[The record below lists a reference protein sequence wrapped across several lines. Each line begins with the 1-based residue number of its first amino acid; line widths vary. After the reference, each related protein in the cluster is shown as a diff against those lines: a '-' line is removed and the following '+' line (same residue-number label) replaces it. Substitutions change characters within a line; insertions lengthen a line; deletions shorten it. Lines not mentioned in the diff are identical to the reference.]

1 MPQSQPHEQDLLKSI
16 LQPLLDDFQYW
27 FSRSHSLLE
36 SEEIS
41 FLSRQQQRDLLER
54 VKIAQREVNAA
65 VTLFQATDGQVGI
78 EPATLVPWH
87 RLVNECW
94 QVGMRWR
101 SLKSGES
108 ESEISGNVN
117 IEPRE

>member
-27 FSRSHSLLE
+27 FSRSRSLLE
-36 SEEIS
+36 AEEIS
-41 FLSRQQQRDLLER
+41 FLSRHQQRDLLER
-54 VKIAQREVNAA
+54 VQTAQREVNAA

-108 ESEISGNVN
+108 EWEVSQNAN